1 MTWWVKARQ
10 IVLVLGTGIG
20 VVAFAVCMFTGAD
33 ASLMSWT
40 VGRQTLPV
48 LTFAPLVLAATL
60 AFCLDSRL
68 PEAEL
73 TAIRPVPAMDTL
85 LISSAVAATVI
96 IAIAAFAVT
105 HIDDALVLAR
115 NTLFLSGL
123 MLIARSF
130 IARGGVVVATGWVLV
145 VILVGRRTP
154 VEYFPWAVTG
164 LPIATPHA
172 TIAAVFA
179 ITLGV
184 LLTFLSARKLP

>member
-1 MTWWVKARQ
+1 MTWWLKARQ
-10 IVLVLGTGIG
+10 VVPVLGTGLAVI
-20 VVAFAVCMFTGAD
+20 AFAVCLFTDAD
-33 ASLMSWT
+33 ASLVSWT
-40 VGRQTLPV
+40 VSHQTVPV

-73 TAIRPVPAMDTL
+73 TAIRPVPAMDAA
-85 LISSAVAATVI
+85 LISSAVAVSVVI
-96 IAIAAFAVT
+96 AGSAYAVT
-105 HIDDALVLAR
+105 RIDDALVLGR
-115 NTLFLSGL
+115 NALFLTGL

-130 IARGGVVVATGWVLV
+130 IARGGIVVATGWVLV

-164 LPIATPHA
+164 LPIGTPHA
-172 TIAAVFA
+172 TVAAVSA

-184 LLTFLSARKLP
+184 LLTFLTARKLP

>member
-1 MTWWVKARQ
+1 MNWWFKARQ
-10 IVLVLGTGIG
+10 IVPVVGTGLA
-20 VVAFAVCMFTGAD
+20 VVAFAVCFFTDAN

-40 VGRQTLPV
+40 VSHQTVPV

-73 TAIRPVPAMDTL
+73 TAIRPVSVMDAL
-85 LISSAVAATVI
+85 LISSAVAAAVTV
-96 IAIAAFAVT
+96 AIAAFAVR
-105 HIDDALVLAR
+105 HIDEALILAR
-115 NTLFLSGL
+115 NTLFLTGL

-130 IARGGVVVATGWVLV
+130 IDRGGIVVATGWVLV
-145 VILVGRRTP
+145 VILIGRRTP

-164 LPIATPHA
+164 LPIGSSHA
-172 TIAAVFA
+172 TIAAVVA

-184 LLTFLSARKLP
+184 LLTFLTARKLR